1 MIYKVRH
8 NTENP
13 LKRIHR
19 LAIPATIA
27 GVAEPFLSLTDTA
40 IVGNISVQGAQ
51 ALAAA
56 GIVGSFL
63 SMLVWVLGQTQS
75 AISALVSQYLGKNN
89 LDGIKALPMQAM
101 YVNVSISL
109 LVLIISM
116 VFKTEIFTLMNA
128 SGALLEMCEQY
139 FSIRIWGF
147 PLTLFTF
154 GVFGV
159 FRGLQ
164 NTLWPMAV
172 ALTGAFLNV
181 GLDFILVYGI
191 EGFIEPMFLE
201 GAAWASL
208 ISQIVMA
215 VFALSLLFV
224 KTDFPLIVKGPIHP
238 ELKNIIGMSANLFV
252 RSLALNTALILS
264 VREATAMGTTFIGAH
279 TILLNLWLFSA
290 FFIEG
295 YGTAGNS
302 IGGKLLG
309 AKNYTLLWELAK
321 KVAFFGFVM
330 GSILLLFGTLFYN
343 NIGGLFSENKATLLA
358 FEEVFFIL
366 LICLPTNGV
375 AFVLDGMF
383 KGLGEM
389 KFLRNVLLITSFG
402 VFVPLVFWS
411 NKMNW
416 GLKGIWV
423 AFGCWMVARGVALI
437 WKFRRKFLPLK
448 QNAYI

>member
-1 MIYKVRH
+1 MSA
-8 NTENP
+8 TENP

-40 IVGNISVQGAQ
+40 IVGNIPIQGAQ

-75 AISALVSQYLGKNN
+75 AISALVSQYLGKDN

-101 YVNVSISL
+101 YVNVSISI
-109 LVLIISM
+109 LVLVTSLA
-116 VFKTEIFTLMNA
+116 FKTEIFKLMNA
-128 SGALLEMCEQY
+128 SGPLLEMCTQY

-164 NTLWPMAV
+164 NTLWPMLV
-172 ALTGAFLNV
+172 ALTGAFLNI

-215 VFALSLLFV
+215 VFALSLLFL

-264 VREATAMGTTFIGAH
+264 VREATAMGTTYIGAH

-309 AKNYTLLWELAK
+309 AKNYTQLWELGK

-330 GSILLLFGTLFYN
+330 GSILLVIGTIFYR
-343 NIGGLFSENKATLLA
+343 NIGGLFSENEGTLLA
-358 FEEVFFIL
+358 FEGVFFIL

-375 AFVLDGMF
+375 AFVLGVKIF
-383 KGLGEM
+383 FEISRLRQAPLRPSNNQRQPI
-389 KFLRNVLLITSFG
+389 FL
-402 VFVPLVFWS
+402 
-411 NKMNW
+411 
-416 GLKGIWV
+416 
-423 AFGCWMVARGVALI
+423 
-437 WKFRRKFLPLK
+437 
-448 QNAYI
+448 

>member
-1 MIYKVRH
+1 MSA
-8 NTENP
+8 TENP

-40 IVGNISVQGAQ
+40 IVGNIPIQGAQ

-75 AISALVSQYLGKNN
+75 AISALVSQYLGKDN

-101 YVNVSISL
+101 YVNVSISI
-109 LVLIISM
+109 LVLVTSLA
-116 VFKTEIFTLMNA
+116 FKTEIFTLMNA
-128 SGALLEMCEQY
+128 SGPLLEMCAQY

-164 NTLWPMAV
+164 NTLWPMLV
-172 ALTGAFLNV
+172 ALTGAFLNI

-215 VFALSLLFV
+215 IFALSLLFL

-264 VREATAMGTTFIGAH
+264 VREATAMGTTYIGAH

-309 AKNYTLLWELAK
+309 AKNYTQLWELGK

-330 GSILLLFGTLFYN
+330 GSILLVIGTIFYR
-343 NIGGLFSENKATLLA
+343 NIGGLFSENEGTLLA
-358 FEEVFFIL
+358 FEGVFFIL

-389 KFLRNVLLITSFG
+389 KFLRNVLLLTSFG

-416 GLKGIWV
+416 GLTGIWV
-423 AFGCWMVARGVALI
+423 AFGCWMVARGLALI

-448 QNAYI
+448 QNTYI

>member
-1 MIYKVRH
+1 MSA
-8 NTENP
+8 TENP

-40 IVGNISVQGAQ
+40 IVGNIPIQGAQ

-75 AISALVSQYLGKNN
+75 AISALVSQYLGKDN

-101 YVNVSISL
+101 YVNVSISI
-109 LVLIISM
+109 LVLVTSLA
-116 VFKTEIFTLMNA
+116 FKTEIFKLMNA
-128 SGALLEMCEQY
+128 SGPLLEMCAQY

-164 NTLWPMAV
+164 NTLWPMLV
-172 ALTGAFLNV
+172 ALTGAFLNI

-191 EGFIEPMFLE
+191 EGFMEPMFLE

-215 VFALSLLFV
+215 VFALSLLFL

-264 VREATAMGTTFIGAH
+264 VREATAMGTTYIGAH

-309 AKNYTLLWELAK
+309 AKNYTQLWELGK

-330 GSILLLFGTLFYN
+330 GSILLVIGTIFYR
-343 NIGGLFSENKATLLA
+343 NIGGLFSENEGTLLA
-358 FEEVFFIL
+358 FEGVFFIL

-389 KFLRNVLLITSFG
+389 KFLRNVLLLTSFG

-416 GLKGIWV
+416 GLTGIWV
-423 AFGCWMVARGVALI
+423 AFGCWMVARGLALI

-448 QNAYI
+448 QNTYI

>member
-1 MIYKVRH
+1 MIYKVIH

-40 IVGNISVQGAQ
+40 IVGNIPVQGAQ

-89 LDGIKALPMQAM
+89 LNGIKALPMQAM

-191 EGFIEPMFLE
+191 
-201 GAAWASL
+201 
-208 ISQIVMA
+208 
-215 VFALSLLFV
+215 
-224 KTDFPLIVKGPIHP
+224 
-238 ELKNIIGMSANLFV
+238 
-252 RSLALNTALILS
+252 
-264 VREATAMGTTFIGAH
+264 
-279 TILLNLWLFSA
+279 
-290 FFIEG
+290 
-295 YGTAGNS
+295 
-302 IGGKLLG
+302 
-309 AKNYTLLWELAK
+309 
-321 KVAFFGFVM
+321 
-330 GSILLLFGTLFYN
+330 
-343 NIGGLFSENKATLLA
+343 
-358 FEEVFFIL
+358 
-366 LICLPTNGV
+366 
-375 AFVLDGMF
+375 
-383 KGLGEM
+383 
-389 KFLRNVLLITSFG
+389 
-402 VFVPLVFWS
+402 
-411 NKMNW
+411 
-416 GLKGIWV
+416 
-423 AFGCWMVARGVALI
+423 
-437 WKFRRKFLPLK
+437 
-448 QNAYI
+448 

>member
-1 MIYKVRH
+1 MIPASS
-8 NTENP
+8 P
-13 LKRIHR
+13 LKRLHK

-40 IVGNISVQGAQ
+40 IVGNIPEKGAM
-51 ALAAA
+51 ALAAV

-75 AISALVSQYLGKNN
+75 AISSLVSQYLGKNK
-89 LDGIKALPMQAM
+89 LEQIKALPIQAM
-101 YVNVSISL
+101 YVNVCVSL
-109 LVLIISM
+109 VILIVSL
-116 VFKTEIFTLMNA
+116 VFKTQIFSLMNA
-128 SGALLEMCEQY
+128 SGELLLLSEEY

-164 NTLWPMAV
+164 NTLWPMAI
-172 ALTGAFLNV
+172 ALTGATLNV

-191 EGFIEPMFLE
+191 EGFLAPLGLS

-208 ISQIVMA
+208 FSQIVMA
-215 VFALSLLFV
+215 LIAMVLLYK
-224 KTDFPLIVKGPIHP
+224 KTDFPIWVRGPIHP
-238 ELKNIIGMSANLFV
+238 ELKNIVGMSANLFV

-264 VREATAMGTTFIGAH
+264 VRTATSMGTIYIGAH

-290 FFIEG
+290 FFIDG
-295 YGTAGNS
+295 YGTAGSS

-309 AKNYTLLWELAK
+309 SDEYQELWLLAK
-321 KVAFFGFVM
+321 KIGRYGFM
-330 GSILLLFGTLFYN
+330 IGSALAGVGLLFYKKIGWVFSEDPETIGVFVSVFYILLL
-343 NIGGLFSENKATLLA
+343 S
-358 FEEVFFIL
+358 
-366 LICLPTNGV
+366 LPLNGI
-375 AFVLDGMF
+375 AFVLDGLF

-389 KFLRNVLLITSFG
+389 KFLRNVLLLATFT
-402 VFVPLVFWS
+402 VFVPCLLLS
-411 NKMNW
+411 QYLGL

-423 AFGCWMVARGVALI
+423 AFGLWMLMRGAALI
-437 WKFRRKFLPLK
+437 LKFRRKFLPLQQK
-448 QNAYI
+448 TYF

>member
-1 MIYKVRH
+1 MSA
-8 NTENP
+8 TENP

-40 IVGNISVQGAQ
+40 IVGNIPIQGAQ

-75 AISALVSQYLGKNN
+75 AISALVSQYLGKDN

-101 YVNVSISL
+101 YVNVSISI
-109 LVLIISM
+109 LVLVTSLA
-116 VFKTEIFTLMNA
+116 FKTEIFKLMNA
-128 SGALLEMCEQY
+128 SGPLLEMCTQY

-164 NTLWPMAV
+164 NTLWPMLV
-172 ALTGAFLNV
+172 ALTGAFLNI

-215 VFALSLLFV
+215 VFALSLLFL

-264 VREATAMGTTFIGAH
+264 VREATAMGTTYIGAH
-279 TILLNLWLFSA
+279 TILLNLLMFSA

-302 IGGKLLG
+302 SGGKLLG
-309 AKNYTLLWELAK
+309 GKNYTQLLELGK

-330 GSILLLFGTLFYN
+330 GSILLVIGTIFYR
-343 NIGGLFSENKATLLA
+343 NIGGLFSENEGTLLA
-358 FEEVFFIL
+358 FEGVFFIL

-389 KFLRNVLLITSFG
+389 KFLRNVLLLTSFG

-416 GLKGIWV
+416 GLTGIWV
-423 AFGCWMVARGVALI
+423 AFGCWMVARGLALI

-448 QNAYI
+448 QNTYI

>member
-1 MIYKVRH
+1 MSA
-8 NTENP
+8 TENP

-40 IVGNISVQGAQ
+40 IVGNIPIQGAQ

-75 AISALVSQYLGKNN
+75 AISALVSQYLGKDN

-101 YVNVSISL
+101 YVNVSISI
-109 LVLIISM
+109 LVLVTSLA
-116 VFKTEIFTLMNA
+116 FKTEIFKLMNA
-128 SGALLEMCEQY
+128 SGPLLEMCTQY

-164 NTLWPMAV
+164 NTLWPMLV
-172 ALTGAFLNV
+172 ALTGAFLNI

-215 VFALSLLFV
+215 VFALSLLFL

-264 VREATAMGTTFIGAH
+264 VREATAMGTTYIGAH
-279 TILLNLWLFSA
+279 TIVLNLWLFSA

-309 AKNYTLLWELAK
+309 AKNYTQLWELGK

-330 GSILLLFGTLFYN
+330 GSILLVIGTIFYR
-343 NIGGLFSENKATLLA
+343 NIGGLFSENECTLLA
-358 FEEVFFIL
+358 FEGVFFIL

-389 KFLRNVLLITSFG
+389 KFLRNVLLLTSFG
-402 VFVPLVFWS
+402 VFIPLVFWS

-416 GLKGIWV
+416 GLTGIWV
-423 AFGCWMVARGVALI
+423 AFGCWMVARGLALI

-448 QNAYI
+448 QNTYI

>member
-1 MIYKVRH
+1 
-8 NTENP
+8 
-13 LKRIHR
+13 
-19 LAIPATIA
+19 
-27 GVAEPFLSLTDTA
+27 
-40 IVGNISVQGAQ
+40 
-51 ALAAA
+51 
-56 GIVGSFL
+56 
-63 SMLVWVLGQTQS
+63 LGQTQS
-75 AISALVSQYLGKNN
+75 AISALVSQYLGKDN

-101 YVNVSISL
+101 YVNVSISI
-109 LVLIISM
+109 LVLVTSLA
-116 VFKTEIFTLMNA
+116 FKTEIFTLMNA
-128 SGALLEMCEQY
+128 SGPLLEMCTQY

-164 NTLWPMAV
+164 NTLWPMLV
-172 ALTGAFLNV
+172 ALTGAFLNI

-215 VFALSLLFV
+215 VFALSLLFL

-264 VREATAMGTTFIGAH
+264 VREATAMGTTYIGAH

-309 AKNYTLLWELAK
+309 AKNYTQLWELGK

-330 GSILLLFGTLFYN
+330 GSILLVIGTIFYR
-343 NIGGLFSENKATLLA
+343 NIGGLFSENEGTLLA
-358 FEEVFFIL
+358 FEGVFFIL

-389 KFLRNVLLITSFG
+389 KFLRNVLLLTSFG
-402 VFVPLVFWS
+402 VFVPLVSWS

-416 GLKGIWV
+416 GLTGIWV
-423 AFGCWMVARGVALI
+423 AFGCWMVARGLALI

-448 QNAYI
+448 QNTYI

>member
-1 MIYKVRH
+1 MSA
-8 NTENP
+8 TENP

-40 IVGNISVQGAQ
+40 IVGNIPIQGAQ

-75 AISALVSQYLGKNN
+75 AISALVSQYLGKDN

-101 YVNVSISL
+101 YVNVSISI
-109 LVLIISM
+109 LVLVTSLA
-116 VFKTEIFTLMNA
+116 FKTEIFKLMNA
-128 SGALLEMCEQY
+128 SGPLLERCTQY

-164 NTLWPMAV
+164 NTLWPMLV
-172 ALTGAFLNV
+172 ALTGAFLNI

-191 EGFIEPMFLE
+191 EGFMEPMFLE

-215 VFALSLLFV
+215 VFALSLLFL

-264 VREATAMGTTFIGAH
+264 VREATAMGTTYIGAH

-309 AKNYTLLWELAK
+309 AKNYTQLWELGK

-330 GSILLLFGTLFYN
+330 GSILLVIGTIFYR
-343 NIGGLFSENKATLLA
+343 NIGGLFSENEGTLLA
-358 FEEVFFIL
+358 FEGVFFIL

-389 KFLRNVLLITSFG
+389 KFLRNVLLLTSFG

-416 GLKGIWV
+416 GLTGIWV
-423 AFGCWMVARGVALI
+423 AFGCWMVARGLALI

-448 QNAYI
+448 QNTYI

>member
-1 MIYKVRH
+1 MSA
-8 NTENP
+8 TENP

-40 IVGNISVQGAQ
+40 IVGNIPIQGAQ

-75 AISALVSQYLGKNN
+75 AISALVSQYLGKDN

-101 YVNVSISL
+101 YVNVSISI
-109 LVLIISM
+109 LVLVTSLA
-116 VFKTEIFTLMNA
+116 FKTEIFKLMNA
-128 SGALLEMCEQY
+128 SGPLLEMCAQY

-164 NTLWPMAV
+164 NTLWPMLV
-172 ALTGAFLNV
+172 ALTGAFLNI

-191 EGFIEPMFLE
+191 EGFMEPMFLE

-215 VFALSLLFV
+215 VFALSLLFL

-264 VREATAMGTTFIGAH
+264 VREATAMGTTYIGAH

-309 AKNYTLLWELAK
+309 AKNYTQLWELGK

-330 GSILLLFGTLFYN
+330 GSILLVIGTIFYRK
-343 NIGGLFSENKATLLA
+343 IGGLFSENEGTLLA
-358 FEEVFFIL
+358 FEGVFFIL

-389 KFLRNVLLITSFG
+389 KFLRNVLLLTSFG

-416 GLKGIWV
+416 GLTGIWV
-423 AFGCWMVARGVALI
+423 AFGCWMVARGLALI

-448 QNAYI
+448 QNTYI

>member
-1 MIYKVRH
+1 MSA
-8 NTENP
+8 TENP

-27 GVAEPFLSLTDTA
+27 GVAEPFLSLTDAA
-40 IVGNISVQGAQ
+40 IVGNIPIQGAQ

-75 AISALVSQYLGKNN
+75 AISALVSQYLGKDN
-89 LDGIKALPMQAM
+89 LDEIKALPMQAM
-101 YVNVSISL
+101 YVNVSISI
-109 LVLIISM
+109 LVLVTSLA
-116 VFKTEIFTLMNA
+116 FKTEIFKLMNA
-128 SGALLEMCEQY
+128 SGPLLEMCTQY

-164 NTLWPMAV
+164 NTLWPMLV
-172 ALTGAFLNV
+172 ALTGAFLNI

-191 EGFIEPMFLE
+191 EGFIEPVFLE

-215 VFALSLLFV
+215 VFALSLLFL

-264 VREATAMGTTFIGAH
+264 VREATAMGTTYIGAH

-309 AKNYTLLWELAK
+309 AKNYTQLWELGK

-330 GSILLLFGTLFYN
+330 GSILLVIGTIFYR
-343 NIGGLFSENKATLLA
+343 NIGGLFSENEGTLLA
-358 FEEVFFIL
+358 FEGVFFIL

-389 KFLRNVLLITSFG
+389 KFLRNVLLLTSFG

-416 GLKGIWV
+416 GLTGIWV
-423 AFGCWMVARGVALI
+423 AFGCWMVARGLALI

-448 QNAYI
+448 QNTYI

>member
-1 MIYKVRH
+1 MTFKVTH

-40 IVGNISVQGAQ
+40 IVGNIPIQGAQ

-75 AISALVSQYLGKNN
+75 AISALVSQYLGKDN

-109 LVLIISM
+109 LVLVISM
-116 VFKTEIFTLMNA
+116 IFKTEIFTLMNA
-128 SGALLEMCEQY
+128 SGPLLEMCEQY

-208 ISQIVMA
+208 IAQVVMA
-215 VFALSLLFV
+215 VFALSLLFL

-309 AKNYTLLWELAK
+309 AKNYILLWELAK
-321 KVAFFGFVM
+321 KWPF
-330 GSILLLFGTLFYN
+330 L
-343 NIGGLFSENKATLLA
+343 
-358 FEEVFFIL
+358 
-366 LICLPTNGV
+366 
-375 AFVLDGMF
+375 VL
-383 KGLGEM
+383 
-389 KFLRNVLLITSFG
+389 
-402 VFVPLVFWS
+402 
-411 NKMNW
+411 
-416 GLKGIWV
+416 
-423 AFGCWMVARGVALI
+423 
-437 WKFRRKFLPLK
+437 
-448 QNAYI
+448 

>member
-1 MIYKVRH
+1 MSA
-8 NTENP
+8 TENP

-40 IVGNISVQGAQ
+40 IVGNIPIQGAQ

-75 AISALVSQYLGKNN
+75 AISALVSQYLGKDN

-101 YVNVSISL
+101 YVNVSISI
-109 LVLIISM
+109 LVLVTSLA
-116 VFKTEIFTLMNA
+116 FKTEIFKLMNA
-128 SGALLEMCEQY
+128 SGPLLEMCTQY

-164 NTLWPMAV
+164 NTLWPMLV
-172 ALTGAFLNV
+172 ALTGAFLNI

-215 VFALSLLFV
+215 VFALSLLFL

-264 VREATAMGTTFIGAH
+264 VREATAMGTTYIGAH

-309 AKNYTLLWELAK
+309 AKNYTQLWELGK
-321 KVAFFGFVM
+321 KVAFFVFVM
-330 GSILLLFGTLFYN
+330 GSILLVIGTIFYR
-343 NIGGLFSENKATLLA
+343 NIGGLFSENEGTLLA
-358 FEEVFFIL
+358 FEGVFFIL

-389 KFLRNVLLITSFG
+389 KFLRNVLLLTSFG

-416 GLKGIWV
+416 GLTGIWV
-423 AFGCWMVARGVALI
+423 AFGCWMVARGLALI

-448 QNAYI
+448 QNTYI

>member
-1 MIYKVRH
+1 MSA
-8 NTENP
+8 TENP

-40 IVGNISVQGAQ
+40 IVGNIPIQGAQ

-75 AISALVSQYLGKNN
+75 AISALVSQYLGKDN

-101 YVNVSISL
+101 YVNVSISI
-109 LVLIISM
+109 LVLVTSLA
-116 VFKTEIFTLMNA
+116 FKTEIFTLMNA
-128 SGALLEMCEQY
+128 SGPLLEMCKQY

-164 NTLWPMAV
+164 NTLWPMLV
-172 ALTGAFLNV
+172 ALTGAFLNI

-215 VFALSLLFV
+215 VFALSLLFL

-264 VREATAMGTTFIGAH
+264 VREATAMGTTYIGAH

-309 AKNYTLLWELAK
+309 AKNYTQLWELGK

-330 GSILLLFGTLFYN
+330 GSILLVIGTIFYR
-343 NIGGLFSENKATLLA
+343 NIGGLFSENEGTLLA
-358 FEEVFFIL
+358 FEGVFFIL

-389 KFLRNVLLITSFG
+389 KFLRNVLLLTSFG

-416 GLKGIWV
+416 GLTGIWI
-423 AFGCWMVARGVALI
+423 AFGCWMVARGIALI

-448 QNAYI
+448 QNTYI

>member
-1 MIYKVRH
+1 M
-8 NTENP
+8 TPASSP
-13 LKRIHR
+13 LKRLHK

-40 IVGNISVQGAQ
+40 IVGNIPEKGAM
-51 ALAAA
+51 ALAAV

-75 AISALVSQYLGKNN
+75 AISSLVSQYLGKNK
-89 LDGIKALPMQAM
+89 LEYIKTLPIQAM
-101 YVNVSISL
+101 YVNVSVSVVILMVSL
-109 LVLIISM
+109 
-116 VFKTEIFTLMNA
+116 VFETQIFSLMNA
-128 SGALLEMCEQY
+128 SGELLLLSEEY

-164 NTLWPMAV
+164 NTLWPMAI

-191 EGFIEPMFLE
+191 EGFLAPMGLS

-208 ISQIVMA
+208 FSQIVMA
-215 VFALSLLFV
+215 VIAMVLLYK
-224 KTDFPLIVKGPIHP
+224 KTDFPIWVRGPIHP
-238 ELKNIIGMSANLFV
+238 ELKNIVGMSANLFV

-264 VREATAMGTTFIGAH
+264 VRTATSMGTIYIGAH

-290 FFIEG
+290 FFIDG
-295 YGTAGNS
+295 YGTAGSS

-309 AKNYTLLWELAK
+309 SNAYKELWALAK
-321 KVAFFGFVM
+321 KIGLYGFII
-330 GSILLLFGTLFYN
+330 GSALAGVGLLFYNKIGGVFSEDPETIAVFVSVFYILLL
-343 NIGGLFSENKATLLA
+343 S
-358 FEEVFFIL
+358 
-366 LICLPTNGV
+366 LPLNGI
-375 AFVLDGMF
+375 AFVLDGLF

-389 KFLRNVLLITSFG
+389 KFLRNVLLLATFA
-402 VFVPLVFWS
+402 VFVPCLLLSQFL
-411 NKMNW
+411 
-416 GLKGIWV
+416 GLGLTGIWV
-423 AFGCWMVARGVALI
+423 AFGLWMLCRGAALI
-437 WKFRRKFLPLK
+437 LKFRRKFLPLQQK
-448 QNAYI
+448 TYI

>member
-1 MIYKVRH
+1 MSA
-8 NTENP
+8 TENP

-40 IVGNISVQGAQ
+40 IVGNIPIQGAQ

-75 AISALVSQYLGKNN
+75 AISALVSQYLGKDN

-101 YVNVSISL
+101 YVNVSISI
-109 LVLIISM
+109 LVLVTSLA
-116 VFKTEIFTLMNA
+116 FKTEIFKLMNA
-128 SGALLEMCEQY
+128 SGPLLEMCTQY

-154 GVFGV
+154 GVF
-159 FRGLQ
+159 RGLQ
-164 NTLWPMAV
+164 NTLWPMLV
-172 ALTGAFLNV
+172 ALTGAFLNI

-215 VFALSLLFV
+215 VFALSLLFL

-264 VREATAMGTTFIGAH
+264 VREATAMGTTYIGAH

-309 AKNYTLLWELAK
+309 AKNYTQLWELGK

-330 GSILLLFGTLFYN
+330 GSILLVIGTIFYR
-343 NIGGLFSENKATLLA
+343 NIGGLFSENEGTLLA
-358 FEEVFFIL
+358 FEGVFFIL

-389 KFLRNVLLITSFG
+389 KFLRNVLLLTSFG

-416 GLKGIWV
+416 GLTGIWV
-423 AFGCWMVARGVALI
+423 AFGCWMVARGLALI

-448 QNAYI
+448 QNTYI

>member
-1 MIYKVRH
+1 MTYKVIH

-40 IVGNISVQGAQ
+40 IVGNIPIQGAQ

-75 AISALVSQYLGKNN
+75 AISALVSQYLGKDN

-101 YVNVSISL
+101 YVNVSISI
-109 LVLIISM
+109 LVLVTSLA
-116 VFKTEIFTLMNA
+116 FKTEIFTLMNA
-128 SGALLEMCEQY
+128 SGPLLEMCAQY

-164 NTLWPMAV
+164 NTLWPMLV
-172 ALTGAFLNV
+172 ALTGAFLNI

-215 VFALSLLFV
+215 VFALSLLFL

-264 VREATAMGTTFIGAH
+264 VREATAMGTTYIGAH

-309 AKNYTLLWELAK
+309 AKNYTQLWELGK

-330 GSILLLFGTLFYN
+330 GSILLVIGTIFYR
-343 NIGGLFSENKATLLA
+343 NIGGLFSENEGTLLA
-358 FEEVFFIL
+358 FEGVFFIL

-389 KFLRNVLLITSFG
+389 KFLRNVLLLTSFG

-416 GLKGIWV
+416 GLTGIWV
-423 AFGCWMVARGVALI
+423 AFGCWMVARGLALI

-448 QNAYI
+448 QNTYI

>member
-1 MIYKVRH
+1 MSA
-8 NTENP
+8 TENP

-27 GVAEPFLSLTDTA
+27 GIAEPFLSLTDTA
-40 IVGNISVQGAQ
+40 IVGNIPVQGAQ

-75 AISALVSQYLGKNN
+75 AISALVSQYLGKDN

-109 LVLIISM
+109 LVLVISLA
-116 VFKTEIFTLMNA
+116 FKTEIFTLMNA
-128 SGALLEMCEQY
+128 SGPLLEMCAQY

-164 NTLWPMAV
+164 NTLWPMLV
-172 ALTGAFLNV
+172 ALTGAFLNI

-215 VFALSLLFV
+215 VFALSLLFL

-264 VREATAMGTTFIGAH
+264 VREATAMGTTYIGAH

-309 AKNYTLLWELAK
+309 AKNYTQLWELGK

-330 GSILLLFGTLFYN
+330 GSILLVIGTIFYR
-343 NIGGLFSENKATLLA
+343 NIGGLFSENEGTLLA
-358 FEEVFFIL
+358 FEGVFFIL

-389 KFLRNVLLITSFG
+389 KFLRNVLLLTSFG

-416 GLKGIWV
+416 GLTGIWV
-423 AFGCWMVARGVALI
+423 AFGCWMVARGLALI

-448 QNAYI
+448 QNTYI

>member
-1 MIYKVRH
+1 MSA
-8 NTENP
+8 TENP

-40 IVGNISVQGAQ
+40 IVGNIPIQGAQ

-75 AISALVSQYLGKNN
+75 AISALVSQYLGKDN

-101 YVNVSISL
+101 YVNVSISI
-109 LVLIISM
+109 LVLVTSLA
-116 VFKTEIFTLMNA
+116 FKTEIFTLMNA
-128 SGALLEMCEQY
+128 SGPLLEMCTQY

-164 NTLWPMAV
+164 NTLWPMLV
-172 ALTGAFLNV
+172 ALTGAFLNI

-215 VFALSLLFV
+215 VFALSLLFL
-224 KTDFPLIVKGPIHP
+224 KTDFPLIVKGRIHP

-264 VREATAMGTTFIGAH
+264 VREATAMGTTYIGAH

-309 AKNYTLLWELAK
+309 AKNYTQLWELGK

-330 GSILLLFGTLFYN
+330 GSVLLVIGTIFYR
-343 NIGGLFSENKATLLA
+343 NIGGLFSENEGTLLA
-358 FEEVFFIL
+358 FEGVFFIL

-389 KFLRNVLLITSFG
+389 KFLRNVLLLTSFG

-416 GLKGIWV
+416 GLTGIWV
-423 AFGCWMVARGVALI
+423 AFGCWMVARGLALI

-448 QNAYI
+448 QNTYI

>member
-1 MIYKVRH
+1 MSA
-8 NTENP
+8 TENP

-40 IVGNISVQGAQ
+40 IVGNIPIQGAQ

-75 AISALVSQYLGKNN
+75 AISALVSQYLGKDN

-101 YVNVSISL
+101 YVNVSISI
-109 LVLIISM
+109 LVLVTSLA
-116 VFKTEIFTLMNA
+116 FKTEIFKLMNA
-128 SGALLEMCEQY
+128 SGPLLEMCTQY

-164 NTLWPMAV
+164 NTLWPMLV
-172 ALTGAFLNV
+172 ALTGAFLNI

-215 VFALSLLFV
+215 IFALSLLFL

-264 VREATAMGTTFIGAH
+264 VREATAMGTTYIGAH

-309 AKNYTLLWELAK
+309 AKNYTQLWELGK

-330 GSILLLFGTLFYN
+330 GSILLVIGTIFYR
-343 NIGGLFSENKATLLA
+343 NIGGLFSENEGTLLA
-358 FEEVFFIL
+358 FEGVFFIL

-389 KFLRNVLLITSFG
+389 KFLRNVLLLASFG

-416 GLKGIWV
+416 GLTGIWV
-423 AFGCWMVARGVALI
+423 AFGCWMVARGLALI

-448 QNAYI
+448 QNTYI

>member
-1 MIYKVRH
+1 MSA
-8 NTENP
+8 TENP

-40 IVGNISVQGAQ
+40 IVGNIPIQGAQ

-75 AISALVSQYLGKNN
+75 AISALVSQYLGKDN

-101 YVNVSISL
+101 YVNVSISI
-109 LVLIISM
+109 LVLVTSLA
-116 VFKTEIFTLMNA
+116 FKTEIFKLMNA
-128 SGALLEMCEQY
+128 SGPLLEMCTQY

-154 GVFGV
+154 GVF
-159 FRGLQ
+159 RGLQ
-164 NTLWPMAV
+164 NTLWPMLV
-172 ALTGAFLNV
+172 ALTGAFLNI

-215 VFALSLLFV
+215 VFALSLLFL
-224 KTDFPLIVKGPIHP
+224 KTNFPLIVKGPIHP

-264 VREATAMGTTFIGAH
+264 VREATAMGTTYIGAH

-309 AKNYTLLWELAK
+309 AKNYTQLWELGK

-330 GSILLLFGTLFYN
+330 GSILLVIGTIFYR
-343 NIGGLFSENKATLLA
+343 NIGGLFSENEGTLLA
-358 FEEVFFIL
+358 FEGVFFIL

-389 KFLRNVLLITSFG
+389 KFLRNVLLLTSFG

-416 GLKGIWV
+416 GLTGIWV
-423 AFGCWMVARGVALI
+423 AFGCWMVARGLALI

-448 QNAYI
+448 QNTYI

>member
-1 MIYKVRH
+1 MSA
-8 NTENP
+8 TENP

-40 IVGNISVQGAQ
+40 IVGNIPIQGAQ

-75 AISALVSQYLGKNN
+75 AISALVSQYLGKDN

-101 YVNVSISL
+101 YVNVSISI
-109 LVLIISM
+109 LVLVTSLA
-116 VFKTEIFTLMNA
+116 FKTEIFTLMNA
-128 SGALLEMCEQY
+128 SGPLLEMCAQY

-164 NTLWPMAV
+164 NTLWPMLV
-172 ALTGAFLNV
+172 ALTGAFLNI

-191 EGFIEPMFLE
+191 EGFMEPMFLE

-215 VFALSLLFV
+215 VFALSLLFL

-264 VREATAMGTTFIGAH
+264 VREATAMGTTYIGAH

-309 AKNYTLLWELAK
+309 AKNYTQLWELGK

-330 GSILLLFGTLFYN
+330 GSILLVIGTIFYR
-343 NIGGLFSENKATLLA
+343 NIGGLFSENEGTLLA
-358 FEEVFFIL
+358 FEGVFFIL

-389 KFLRNVLLITSFG
+389 KFLRNVLLLTSFG

-416 GLKGIWV
+416 GLTGIWV
-423 AFGCWMVARGVALI
+423 AFGCWMVARGLALI

-448 QNAYI
+448 QNTYI

>member
-1 MIYKVRH
+1 MSA
-8 NTENP
+8 TENP

-40 IVGNISVQGAQ
+40 IVGNIPIQGAQ

-75 AISALVSQYLGKNN
+75 AISALVSQYLGKDN

-101 YVNVSISL
+101 YVNVSISI
-109 LVLIISM
+109 LVLVTSLA
-116 VFKTEIFTLMNA
+116 FKTEIFKLMNA
-128 SGALLEMCEQY
+128 SGPLLEMCTQY

-147 PLTLFTF
+147 TLTLFTF

-164 NTLWPMAV
+164 NTLWPMLV
-172 ALTGAFLNV
+172 ALTGAFLNI

-215 VFALSLLFV
+215 VFALSLLFL

-264 VREATAMGTTFIGAH
+264 VREATAMGTTYIGAH

-309 AKNYTLLWELAK
+309 AKNYTQLWELGK

-330 GSILLLFGTLFYN
+330 GSILLVIGTIFYR
-343 NIGGLFSENKATLLA
+343 NIGGLFSENEGTLLA
-358 FEEVFFIL
+358 FEGVFFIL

-389 KFLRNVLLITSFG
+389 KFLRNVLLLTSFG

-416 GLKGIWV
+416 GLTGIWV
-423 AFGCWMVARGVALI
+423 AFGCWMVARGLALI

-448 QNAYI
+448 QNTYI

>member
-1 MIYKVRH
+1 MRQ

-40 IVGNISVQGAQ
+40 IVGNIPVQGAQ

-75 AISALVSQYLGKNN
+75 AISALVSQYLGKDN

-101 YVNVSISL
+101 YVNVSISI
-109 LVLIISM
+109 LVLSISM
-116 VFKTEIFTLMNA
+116 IFKTEIFTLMNA
-128 SGALLEMCEQY
+128 SGPLLEMCEQY

-181 GLDFILVYGI
+181 GLDFMLVYGI
-191 EGFIEPMFLE
+191 EGFVAPMQLE

-215 VFALSLLFV
+215 TFALTLLFK

-252 RSLALNTALILS
+252 RSLALNTTLILS

-309 AKNYTLLWELAK
+309 AKNYPDLWELAK

-330 GSILLLFGTLFYN
+330 GGILTMFGTLFYD
-343 NIGGLFSENKATLLA
+343 NIGGLFSENKDTLTA
-358 FEEVFFIL
+358 FNEVFFIL

-389 KFLRNVLLITSFG
+389 KFLRNVLLFTSFG
-402 VFVPLVFWS
+402 IFVPLVLLNDFL
-411 NKMNW
+411 NG
-416 GLKGIWV
+416 GLTGIWV

>member
-1 MIYKVRH
+1 MSA
-8 NTENP
+8 TENP

-40 IVGNISVQGAQ
+40 IVGNIPIQGAQ

-75 AISALVSQYLGKNN
+75 AISALVSQYLGKDN

-101 YVNVSISL
+101 YVNVSISI
-109 LVLIISM
+109 LVLVTSLA
-116 VFKTEIFTLMNA
+116 FKTEIFKLMNA
-128 SGALLEMCEQY
+128 SGPLLEMCTQY

-159 FRGLQ
+159 FRGLH
-164 NTLWPMAV
+164 NTLWPMLV
-172 ALTGAFLNV
+172 ALTGAFLNI

-215 VFALSLLFV
+215 VFALSLLFL

-264 VREATAMGTTFIGAH
+264 VREATAMGTTYIGAH

-309 AKNYTLLWELAK
+309 AKNYTQLWELGK

-330 GSILLLFGTLFYN
+330 GSILLVIGTIFYR
-343 NIGGLFSENKATLLA
+343 NIGGLFSENEGTLLA
-358 FEEVFFIL
+358 FEGVFFIL

-389 KFLRNVLLITSFG
+389 KFLRNVLLLTSFG

-416 GLKGIWV
+416 GLTGIWV
-423 AFGCWMVARGVALI
+423 AFGCWMVARGLALI

-448 QNAYI
+448 QNTYI

>member
-1 MIYKVRH
+1 MSA
-8 NTENP
+8 TENP

-40 IVGNISVQGAQ
+40 IVGNIPIQGAQ

-75 AISALVSQYLGKNN
+75 AISALVSQYLGKDN

-101 YVNVSISL
+101 YVNVSISI
-109 LVLIISM
+109 LVLVTSLA
-116 VFKTEIFTLMNA
+116 FKTEIFKLMNA
-128 SGALLEMCEQY
+128 SGPLLEMCTQY

-164 NTLWPMAV
+164 NTLWPMLV
-172 ALTGAFLNV
+172 ALTGAFLNI

-215 VFALSLLFV
+215 VFALSLLFL
-224 KTDFPLIVKGPIHP
+224 KTDFPLIVKVPIHP

-264 VREATAMGTTFIGAH
+264 VREATAMGTTYIGAH

-309 AKNYTLLWELAK
+309 AKNYTQLWELGK
-321 KVAFFGFVM
+321 KVAFFGFIM
-330 GSILLLFGTLFYN
+330 GSILLVIGTIFYR
-343 NIGGLFSENKATLLA
+343 NIGGLFSENEGTLLA
-358 FEEVFFIL
+358 FEGVFFIL

-389 KFLRNVLLITSFG
+389 KFLRNVLLLTSFG

-416 GLKGIWV
+416 GLTGIWV
-423 AFGCWMVARGVALI
+423 AFGCWMVARGLALI

-448 QNAYI
+448 QNTYI

>member
-1 MIYKVRH
+1 MSA
-8 NTENP
+8 TENP

-40 IVGNISVQGAQ
+40 IVGNIPIQGAQ

-75 AISALVSQYLGKNN
+75 AISALVSQYLGKDN

-101 YVNVSISL
+101 YVNVSISI
-109 LVLIISM
+109 LVLVTSLA
-116 VFKTEIFTLMNA
+116 FKTEIFKLMNA
-128 SGALLEMCEQY
+128 SGPLLEMCTQY

-164 NTLWPMAV
+164 NTLWPMLV
-172 ALTGAFLNV
+172 ALTGAFLNI

-215 VFALSLLFV
+215 IFALSLLFL

-264 VREATAMGTTFIGAH
+264 VREATAMGTTYIGAH

-309 AKNYTLLWELAK
+309 AKNYTQLWELGK
-321 KVAFFGFVM
+321 KVTFFGFVM
-330 GSILLLFGTLFYN
+330 GSILLVIGTIFYR
-343 NIGGLFSENKATLLA
+343 NIGGLFSENEGTLLA
-358 FEEVFFIL
+358 FEGVFFIL

-389 KFLRNVLLITSFG
+389 KFLRNVLLLTSFG

-416 GLKGIWV
+416 GLTGIWV
-423 AFGCWMVARGVALI
+423 AFGCWMVARGLALI

-448 QNAYI
+448 QNTYI

>member
-1 MIYKVRH
+1 MSA
-8 NTENP
+8 TENP

-40 IVGNISVQGAQ
+40 IVGNIPIQGAQ

-75 AISALVSQYLGKNN
+75 AISALVSQYLGKDN

-101 YVNVSISL
+101 YVNVSISI
-109 LVLIISM
+109 LVLVTSLA
-116 VFKTEIFTLMNA
+116 FKTEIFKLMNA
-128 SGALLEMCEQY
+128 SGPLLEMCTQY

-164 NTLWPMAV
+164 NTLWPMLV
-172 ALTGAFLNV
+172 ALTGAFLNI

-215 VFALSLLFV
+215 VFALSLLFL

-264 VREATAMGTTFIGAH
+264 VREATAMGTTYIGAH

-309 AKNYTLLWELAK
+309 AKNYTQLWELGK

-330 GSILLLFGTLFYN
+330 GSILLVIGTIFYR
-343 NIGGLFSENKATLLA
+343 NIGGLFSENEGTLLA
-358 FEEVFFIL
+358 FEGVFFIL

-389 KFLRNVLLITSFG
+389 KFLRNVLLLTSFG
-402 VFVPLVFWS
+402 VFVPLVLWS

-416 GLKGIWV
+416 GLTGIWV
-423 AFGCWMVARGVALI
+423 AFGCWMVARGLALI

-448 QNAYI
+448 QNTYI

>member
-1 MIYKVRH
+1 MSA
-8 NTENP
+8 TENP

-40 IVGNISVQGAQ
+40 IVGNIPIQGAQ

-75 AISALVSQYLGKNN
+75 AISALVSQYLGKDN

-101 YVNVSISL
+101 YVNVSISI
-109 LVLIISM
+109 LVLVTSLA
-116 VFKTEIFTLMNA
+116 FKTEIFTLMNA
-128 SGALLEMCEQY
+128 SGPLLELCAQY

-164 NTLWPMAV
+164 NTLWPMLV
-172 ALTGAFLNV
+172 ALTGAFLNI

-191 EGFIEPMFLE
+191 EGFMEPMFLE

-215 VFALSLLFV
+215 VFALSLLFL

-264 VREATAMGTTFIGAH
+264 VREATAMGTTYIGAH

-309 AKNYTLLWELAK
+309 AKNYTQLWELGK

-330 GSILLLFGTLFYN
+330 GSILLVIGTIFYR
-343 NIGGLFSENKATLLA
+343 NIGGLFSENEGTLLA
-358 FEEVFFIL
+358 FEGVFFIL

-389 KFLRNVLLITSFG
+389 KFLRNVLLLTSFG

-416 GLKGIWV
+416 GLTGIWV
-423 AFGCWMVARGVALI
+423 AFGCWMVARGLALI

-448 QNAYI
+448 QNTYI

>member
-1 MIYKVRH
+1 MSA
-8 NTENP
+8 TENP

-40 IVGNISVQGAQ
+40 IVGNIPIQGTQ

-56 GIVGSFL
+56 GIVGSIL

-75 AISALVSQYLGKNN
+75 AISALVSQYLGKDN
-89 LDGIKALPMQAM
+89 LEGIKALPMQAM
-101 YVNVSISL
+101 YVNVSISI
-109 LVLIISM
+109 LVLVTSLA
-116 VFKTEIFTLMNA
+116 FKTEIFTLMNA
-128 SGALLEMCEQY
+128 SGPLLEMCAQY

-164 NTLWPMAV
+164 NTLWPMLV
-172 ALTGAFLNV
+172 ALTGAFLNI

-215 VFALSLLFV
+215 VFALSLLFL

-264 VREATAMGTTFIGAH
+264 VREATAMGTTYIGAH

-309 AKNYTLLWELAK
+309 AKNYPQLWELGK

-330 GSILLLFGTLFYN
+330 GSILLVIGTVFYR
-343 NIGGLFSENKATLLA
+343 NIGELFSENEGTLLA
-358 FEEVFFIL
+358 FEGVFFIL

-389 KFLRNVLLITSFG
+389 KFLRNVLLLTSFG

-416 GLKGIWV
+416 GLTGIWV
-423 AFGCWMVARGVALI
+423 AFGCWMVARGLALI

-448 QNAYI
+448 QNTYI

>member
-1 MIYKVRH
+1 MSA
-8 NTENP
+8 TENP

-40 IVGNISVQGAQ
+40 IVGNIPIQGAQ

-75 AISALVSQYLGKNN
+75 AISALVSQYLGKDN

-101 YVNVSISL
+101 YVNVSISI
-109 LVLIISM
+109 LVLVTSLA
-116 VFKTEIFTLMNA
+116 FKTEIFTLMNA
-128 SGALLEMCEQY
+128 SGPLLEMCAQY

-164 NTLWPMAV
+164 NTLWPMLV
-172 ALTGAFLNV
+172 ALTGAFLNI

-215 VFALSLLFV
+215 VFALSLLFL

-264 VREATAMGTTFIGAH
+264 VREATAMGTTYIGAH

-309 AKNYTLLWELAK
+309 AKNYTQLWELGK

-330 GSILLLFGTLFYN
+330 GSILLVIGTIFYR
-343 NIGGLFSENKATLLA
+343 NIGGLFSENEGTLLA
-358 FEEVFFIL
+358 FEGVFFIL

-389 KFLRNVLLITSFG
+389 KFLRNVLLLTSFG

-416 GLKGIWV
+416 GLTGIWV
-423 AFGCWMVARGVALI
+423 AFGCWMVARGLALI

-448 QNAYI
+448 QNTYI

>member
-1 MIYKVRH
+1 MSA
-8 NTENP
+8 TENP

-40 IVGNISVQGAQ
+40 IVGNIPIQGAQ

-75 AISALVSQYLGKNN
+75 AISALVSQYLGKDN

-101 YVNVSISL
+101 YVNVSISI
-109 LVLIISM
+109 LVLVTSLA
-116 VFKTEIFTLMNA
+116 FKTEIFKLMNA
-128 SGALLEMCEQY
+128 SGPLLEMCTQY

-164 NTLWPMAV
+164 NTLWPMLV
-172 ALTGAFLNV
+172 ALTGAFLNI

-215 VFALSLLFV
+215 VFALSLLFL

-264 VREATAMGTTFIGAH
+264 VREATAMVTTYIGAH

-309 AKNYTLLWELAK
+309 AKNYTQLWELGK
-321 KVAFFGFVM
+321 KVAFFGFIM
-330 GSILLLFGTLFYN
+330 GSILLVIGTIFYR
-343 NIGGLFSENKATLLA
+343 NIGGLFSENEGTLLA
-358 FEEVFFIL
+358 FEGVFFIL

-389 KFLRNVLLITSFG
+389 KFLRNVLLLTSFG

-416 GLKGIWV
+416 GLTGIWV
-423 AFGCWMVARGVALI
+423 AFGCWMVARGLALI

-448 QNAYI
+448 QNTYI

>member
-1 MIYKVRH
+1 MSA
-8 NTENP
+8 TENP

-27 GVAEPFLSLTDTA
+27 GVAEPILSLTDTA
-40 IVGNISVQGAQ
+40 IVGNIPIQGAQ

-75 AISALVSQYLGKNN
+75 AISALVSQYLGKDN

-101 YVNVSISL
+101 YVNVSISI
-109 LVLIISM
+109 LVLVTSLA
-116 VFKTEIFTLMNA
+116 FKTEIFKLMNA
-128 SGALLEMCEQY
+128 SGPLLEMCTQY

-164 NTLWPMAV
+164 NTLWPMLV
-172 ALTGAFLNV
+172 ALTGAFLNI

-215 VFALSLLFV
+215 VFALSLLFL

-264 VREATAMGTTFIGAH
+264 VREATAMGTTYIGAH

-309 AKNYTLLWELAK
+309 AKNYTQLWELGK

-330 GSILLLFGTLFYN
+330 GSILLVIGTIFYR
-343 NIGGLFSENKATLLA
+343 NIGGLFSENEGTLLA
-358 FEEVFFIL
+358 FEGVFFIL

-389 KFLRNVLLITSFG
+389 KFLRNVLLLTSFG

-416 GLKGIWV
+416 GLTGIWV
-423 AFGCWMVARGVALI
+423 AFGCWMVARGLALI

-448 QNAYI
+448 QNTYI

>member
-1 MIYKVRH
+1 MNPK
-8 NTENP
+8 ENP
-13 LKRIHR
+13 LKRIHK

-40 IVGNISVQGAQ
+40 IVGNIPIDGAS

-89 LDGIKALPMQAM
+89 LESIKALPIQAM

-109 LVLIISM
+109 VVLTVSLY
-116 VFKTEIFTLMNA
+116 FQTEIFTLMNA
-128 SGALLEMCEQY
+128 SGSLLAQCKSY

-164 NTLWPMAV
+164 NTLWPMAI
-172 ALTGAFLNV
+172 ALTGAFLNI
-181 GLDFILVYGI
+181 GLDLILVYGL
-191 EGFIEPMFLE
+191 EGFIAPMYLD

-208 ISQIVMA
+208 TAQIVMA
-215 VFALSLLFV
+215 VLALALLFF
-224 KTDFPLIVKGPIHP
+224 KTDFPLLVKGPIHP

-264 VREATAMGTTFIGAH
+264 VREATAMGTTYIGAH
-279 TILLNLWLFSA
+279 TVLLNLWLFSA

-302 IGGKLLG
+302 IGGRLLG
-309 AKNYTLLWELAK
+309 ANAYNALWLLAK
-321 KVAFFGFVM
+321 KIALFGGIM
-330 GSILLLFGTLFYN
+330 GSVLGVVGIVFYAH
-343 NIGGLFSENKATLLA
+343 IGLLFSENPETLKA
-358 FEEVFFIL
+358 FSEVFFIL
-366 LICLPTNGV
+366 LVCLPTNGV
-375 AFVLDGMF
+375 SFVLDGMF

-389 KFLRNVLLITSFG
+389 RFLRNVLLVTSFG
-402 VFVPLVFWS
+402 VFVPLLMLS
-411 NKMNW
+411 KYLNL
-416 GLKGIWV
+416 GLTGIWIT
-423 AFGCWMVARGVALI
+423 FGVWMLARGLALTL
-437 WKFRRKFLPLK
+437 KFRRKFLPLR
-448 QNAYI
+448 QSTYI

>member
-1 MIYKVRH
+1 M
-8 NTENP
+8 TLPENP
-13 LKRIHR
+13 LKRLHK

-40 IVGNISVQGAQ
+40 IVGNIPIEGAQ

-75 AISALVSQYLGKNN
+75 AISALVSQYLGKGK
-89 LDGIKALPMQAM
+89 LEEIKALPIQAM
-101 YVNVSISL
+101 YVNVTVSIV
-109 LVLIISM
+109 VLIISLL
-116 VFKTEIFTLMNA
+116 FKTEIFSLMNA
-128 SGALLEMCEQY
+128 SGGLLRMCEAY

-159 FRGLQ
+159 FKGLQ

-172 ALTGAFLNV
+172 ALTGAFLNL
-181 GLDFILVYGI
+181 GLDLIFVYGI
-191 EGFIEPMFLE
+191 EGFLAPMGLE

-208 ISQIVMA
+208 ISQAVMA
-215 VFALSLLFV
+215 VMALVLLFL
-224 KTDFPLIVKGPIHP
+224 KTDFPLLVTGPFHP
-238 ELKNIIGMSANLFV
+238 ELKNIIGMSLNLFV

-264 VREATAMGTTFIGAH
+264 VREATSMGTIYIGAH
-279 TILLNLWLFSA
+279 TVLLNLWLFSA

-302 IGGKLLG
+302 LGGKLLG
-309 AKNYTLLWELAK
+309 AKAYDDLWELAK
-321 KVAFFGFVM
+321 KVASFGFIM
-330 GSILLLFGTLFYN
+330 GCILTLFGSLFYSK
-343 NIGGLFSENKATLLA
+343 IGSLFSENPATLEA
-358 FEEVFFIL
+358 FGQVFFIL
-366 LICLPTNGV
+366 LIFLPTNGI

-389 KFLRNVLLITSFG
+389 KFLRNVLLFTSFG
-402 VFVPLVFWS
+402 VFVPLVFLT
-411 NKMNW
+411 KYLGM
-416 GLKGIWV
+416 GLSGIWIT
-423 AFGCWMVARGVALI
+423 FGVWMLARGIALI
-437 WKFRRKFLPLK
+437 VKFRRKFLPLR